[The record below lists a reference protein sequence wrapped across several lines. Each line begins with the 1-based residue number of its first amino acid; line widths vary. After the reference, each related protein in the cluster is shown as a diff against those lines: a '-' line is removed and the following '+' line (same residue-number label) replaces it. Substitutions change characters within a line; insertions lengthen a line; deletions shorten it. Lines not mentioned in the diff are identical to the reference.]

1 MKITFLGAAQ
11 TVTGSCYMLEC
22 CGARFAVDCGMH
34 QGHPD
39 VEARNRDT
47 KLYRPSDVDFF
58 LITHAHMDHSGLLP
72 NMVRN
77 GFAGDIYCTP
87 PTRDLLEIMLL
98 DSANI
103 QEMEAEWK
111 GAKRARR
118 GTDQPFEALYTT
130 GDAERTMRFFKPM
143 DYNQSFSPVPGIT
156 VTYMDAGHILG
167 SAFIEMVVEEDGKR
181 STLLFSGDLGRPDQL
196 IVRNP
201 SIVTRADHLFLE
213 STYGDRNHKDESR
226 SRQELAEAIAY
237 AHGNGEKVLIPAFAV
252 ERTQEVLYCL
262 HLLEAEGKLPADM
275 PVYVDSPLAI
285 RATEVFGRNS
295 RYFDADAQAM
305 LANGENPLGLRN
317 LRFTARREESQE
329 INAVSGPA
337 IVIAGSGMCN
347 AGRIKHHLRHNIW
360 KPGAAVV
367 FVGFQGLGTPGRKI
381 VDGASHVRLHG
392 EDVLI
397 KAKVFTIGGFSGHA
411 GQSQILDW
419 LGHFANPAMQ
429 VYLVHGENHAQ
440 ETLAGLIREKY
451 KLAVQ
456 IPSYLEECTL
466 TPGKAP
472 VVEVFEEKAHPRV
485 DWEFLL
491 RETDGKLAELKRR
504 LDEVRS
510 KPWVDQVE
518 LRDRLAEVNT
528 ALLKLVSQ
536 V

>member
-22 CGARFAVDCGMH
+22 CGTRFAVDCGMH

-39 VEARNRDT
+39 IEARNRDT
-47 KLYRPSDVDFF
+47 KLYRPGDIDFF

-72 NMVRN
+72 NMVKN
-77 GFAGDIYCTP
+77 GFKGTIYCTP

-111 GAKRARR
+111 NTKRARR
-118 GTDQPFEALYTT
+118 GMNGFEALYTQR
-130 GDAERTMRFFKPM
+130 DAERTMNHFKAV
-143 DYNQSFSPVPGIT
+143 DYNQPFSPAPG
-156 VTYMDAGHILG
+156 VSVAYQDAGHILG
-167 SAFIEMVVEEDGKR
+167 SAFIEMTVSENGDEFKAV
-181 STLLFSGDLGRPDQL
+181 FSGDLGRPDQL
-196 IVRNP
+196 IVRDP
-201 SIVTRADHLFLE
+201 SILTRADHLFVE
-213 STYGDRNHKDESR
+213 STYGDRNHKDEGA

-237 AHGNGEKVLIPAFAV
+237 AHGNREKVIIPAFAV
-252 ERTQEVLYCL
+252 ERTQEILYCL
-262 HLLEAEGKLPADM
+262 HLLEREGKLPADM

-285 RATEVFGRNS
+285 RATEIFRRNT
-295 RYFDADAQAM
+295 RYFDEDAQAM
-305 LANGENPLGLRN
+305 LARGEDPLTLKN
-317 LRFTARREESQE
+317 LRYTLRRDESLQ

-337 IVIAGSGMCN
+337 VVIAGSGMCN

-360 KPGAAVV
+360 RPGAAVV
-367 FVGFQGLGTPGRKI
+367 FVGFQAKGTPGRKV
-381 VDGASHVRLHG
+381 VDGATHVRLHG
-392 EDVLI
+392 EDVAI
-397 KAKVFTIGGFSGHA
+397 KARVFTIGGFSGHA

-419 LGHFANPAMQ
+419 LANFANPAMQ
-429 VYLVHGENHAQ
+429 VYLVHGENSAQ
-440 ETLAGLIREKY
+440 EILAGLIRERF

-456 IPSYLEECTL
+456 APSYLEECTL

-472 VVEVFEEKAHPRV
+472 VVEVFEERAFPRV
-485 DWEFLL
+485 DWDFLL
-491 RETDGKLAELKRR
+491 GEAEGKLAELKRR
-504 LDEVRS
+504 LADIRS
-510 KPWVDQVE
+510 RPWVDQVE